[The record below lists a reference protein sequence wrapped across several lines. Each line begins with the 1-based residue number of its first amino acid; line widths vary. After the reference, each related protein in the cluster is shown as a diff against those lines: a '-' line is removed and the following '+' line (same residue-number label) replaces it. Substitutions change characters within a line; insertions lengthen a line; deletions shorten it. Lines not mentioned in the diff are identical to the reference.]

1 VQTCCYQAP
10 ACGCEA
16 APACGCEATA
26 PCGCGGE
33 ATPIE
38 SAPAMEGAAPEAAPE
53 APSSDVS
60 T

>member
-16 APACGCEATA
+16 AA

-33 ATPIE
+33 AAPMIIE
-38 SAPAMEGAAPEAAPE
+38 EGAPAPEAAPE
-53 APSSDVS
+53 APSSDS
-60 T
+60 TT